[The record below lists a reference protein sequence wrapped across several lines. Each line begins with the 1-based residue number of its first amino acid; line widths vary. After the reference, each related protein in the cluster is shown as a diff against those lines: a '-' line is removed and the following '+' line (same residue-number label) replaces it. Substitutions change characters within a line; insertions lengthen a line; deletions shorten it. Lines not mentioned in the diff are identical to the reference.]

1 MNLHNSNHITD
12 NAMNNRILT
21 LCAGSLML
29 TLAASCG
36 GNAAREVK
44 GIDVANLDTTANP
57 RADFYEYACGGWIA
71 SHPLPAEFSRFGTF
85 DALGETCRQQ
95 IRDLVTSINADTA
108 TAGTN
113 AQKIADLYA
122 LGMDSVR
129 LNNEGAA
136 PLAEDLRTIQNA
148 TREQVIDLMATMPGL
163 DVFFGTGVSA
173 DLANSNVNTMY
184 WSQSGLGLGDRDY
197 YTDQTER
204 AEAIREAYRNYL
216 VTIAKLA
223 GYSEADATRL
233 MNNTMA
239 IETALAEKQMTRTE
253 QRNIEAQYNPT
264 AVAELVQQYPN
275 VDLNRYFSAMGLES
289 VDTVV
294 VSQPAYYEFVAKT
307 LSTATE
313 QQLRDYMVASYISA
327 ASSYLSDDFINA
339 NFELSKVLS
348 GVQEQRPRWKRAL
361 AIPNGV
367 LGEALGQLYVER
379 YFPASSKEKMLALVG
394 NLQEALGEHIDNLTW
409 MSDTTKARARE
420 KLANFTVKIGYPDT
434 WRDYSGL
441 TVDPTKSYWENIKA
455 ATNFNIAYNLNDY
468 GKPVD
473 RTRWHMTP
481 QTVNAYYNPTT
492 NEICFPAGIL
502 QPPFFD
508 PEADDAINYG
518 AIGVVIG
525 HEMTHGFDD
534 QGRQFDKDGNFA
546 NWWTDADAE
555 AFNALADKLVAQFD
569 SIEVAPGVHGNG
581 RLTLGENIADQGGL
595 RVARTAYLRSL
606 NGAEA
611 PVIDG
616 LSADQRF
623 YLGYANVWA
632 ANITPEAIL
641 ERTQTDPHSL
651 GRWRVNATLKNIEP
665 FYEAFGIVEGDPMF
679 LPADERVTIW

>member
-1 MNLHNSNHITD
+1 
-12 NAMNNRILT
+12 MNNRILT

-313 QQLRDYMVASYISA
+313 QQLRDYMAASYISA